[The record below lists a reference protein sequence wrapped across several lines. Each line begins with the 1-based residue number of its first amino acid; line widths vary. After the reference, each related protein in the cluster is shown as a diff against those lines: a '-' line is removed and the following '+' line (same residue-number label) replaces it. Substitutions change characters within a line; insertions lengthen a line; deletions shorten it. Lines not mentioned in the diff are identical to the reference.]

1 MIAGMQV
8 GLFFQRAQ
16 TVRKFLAAVVKVP
29 ENSYCKDE
37 IRWASPL
44 LAPAQQ
50 PHSDMSTTLNLVS
63 EMERIA
69 SALGAET
76 GGAPGVSL
84 SVVAEKIAKNLG
96 VRNDEVAILAV
107 STRWRHLHFL
117 VPEALKNIGF
127 VPLSSN
133 SALSAR
139 TARESR
145 PEIENNFAS
154 TRHATIFESVKV
166 GPDDG
171 GTIQK
176 MVSAPILLDGR
187 VIGVIQVSRKGAN
200 PHSAGPD
207 FTSQDLG
214 NILALCKPLGKMLRH
229 IAGE

>member
-16 TVRKFLAAVVKVP
+16 AVRKFLAAAVKVA
-29 ENSYCKDE
+29 ENS
-37 IRWASPL
+37 
-44 LAPAQQ
+44 
-50 PHSDMSTTLNLVS
+50 
-63 EMERIA
+63 
-69 SALGAET
+69 
-76 GGAPGVSL
+76 
-84 SVVAEKIAKNLG
+84 
-96 VRNDEVAILAV
+96 
-107 STRWRHLHFL
+107 
-117 VPEALKNIGF
+117 
-127 VPLSSN
+127 
-133 SALSAR
+133 
-139 TARESR
+139 
-145 PEIENNFAS
+145 FAS

-166 GPDDG
+166 APDDG